1 MRVKMKV
8 DMSGTREGVPWPP
21 RGTVLD
27 LPAAEAQQYL
37 DADMAVPAGEADA
50 ETATMPTD
58 DVETRGP
65 VTTKSGPVKKPTTK

>member
-8 DMSGTREGVPWPP
+8 DMSGTRDGAPWPP
-21 RGTVLD
+21 RGTVVD
-27 LPAAEAQQYL
+27 LPDDEALQYL
-37 DADMAVPAGEADA
+37 NADMAVPAGETDA

-65 VTTKSGPVKKPTTK
+65 VTTKSGPVKRTK